1 MLSFELEQ
9 LCFILISCYLAI
21 SNGFFAFA
29 PLYVSCCLILIHM
42 NLHRSSKLALIPQ
55 ESFSCL
61 CVKISCFFV
70 CMLNILLVVWLRSC
84 QAL

>member
-29 PLYVSCCLILIHM
+29 PLYVSCCPILIHM

-61 CVKISCFFV
+61 CVKISFFFV
-70 CMLNILLVVWLRSC
+70 YAQYFVGSLAS
-84 QAL
+84 